1 MYLALIFGAVLIVV
15 AYQVFH
21 VTTKYMRG
29 DIPATAL
36 YCTLTIANIASMA
49 LFLVN
54 PWLVVASTVVYVGYR
69 VAEALMNRIGN

>member
-1 MYLALIFGAVLIVV
+1 MYLAFIFGLFVIVV

-21 VTTKYMRG
+21 LTINYMQG

-36 YCTLTIANIASMA
+36 YCTLTIANIIAMS

-54 PWLVVASTVVYVGYR
+54 PWLVVSSTIVYIGYR
-69 VAEALMNRIGN
+69 VAEALTSRTGK

>member
-21 VTTKYMRG
+21 VTIKYMQG

-36 YCTLTIANIASMA
+36 YCTLTIANIVSMA

-69 VAEALMNRIGN
+69 VTEALMNRIGN